1 MNRHWRPS
9 AVRRAE
15 TTIKHGLTLIAACLV
30 ALALLPPGQAS
41 AQGEQLPWGQSS
53 DMVAWQTLAQLMA
66 PAGNPT
72 AHTVEFETW
81 ASDKNIYQ
89 SAKPHW
95 PLPSEPK
102 QLQMSSLG
110 SFENMSDLHANMPR
124 PDTISPNTCGPPA
137 NGNPGKFPPGACI
150 GEEVRRNFASFQY
163 IVSNGLYSQAGLA
176 QAFANKLKVDLPAD
190 AVAFKG
196 DWVRVTDLIV
206 WLKRS
211 EGITATPAQV
221 RNNYYTNFALDG
233 NVRTE
238 FALVAFHFSTKQIKD
253 WVWADFEH
261 KWNPGRCD
269 TIGCH
274 DDFGAKE
281 PDTAAKTPANQNYGP
296 CAKTP
301 KVLAVLSNA
310 GIDPVWQ
317 NYCLKGSEITFLQK
331 DGKPSLLGDSVIE
344 RMNAN
349 NPVARSSCITCH
361 AYASFDKDG
370 NFGLIFFTAKA
381 PQPIGNV
388 NMAKL
393 KGYSQNDFMWGIVKI
408 PPK

>member
-1 MNRHWRPS
+1 MAAG
-9 AVRRAE
+9 AV
-15 TTIKHGLTLIAACLV
+15 TLA
-30 ALALLPPGQAS
+30 ALAAGQAS

-66 PAGNPT
+66 PTGNPST
-72 AHTVEFETW
+72 HTVEFETW
-81 ASDKNIYQ
+81 ATDKEIYQ
-89 SAKPHW
+89 STKPHW
-95 PLPSEPK
+95 PVPGTPK
-102 QLQMSSLG
+102 ELQMSALG
-110 SFENMSDLHANMPR
+110 SFESMSDLHSAPR
-124 PDTISPNTCGPPA
+124 PQPDAISPNTCGPPA
-137 NGNPGKFPPGACI
+137 NGHPGNFPPGACI
-150 GEEVRRNFASFQY
+150 GEEVRRNFASYQY

-176 QAFANKLKVDLPAD
+176 QAFKNRLKVDMPAD

-196 DWVRVTDLIV
+196 DWVRVSDLIV

-211 EGITATPAQV
+211 EGLTVTAAQV
-221 RNNYYTNFALDG
+221 RNNYYTNFAADG
-233 NVRTE
+233 DVRTE
-238 FALVAFHFSTKQIKD
+238 FALVAFHFSTKQIKQ

-274 DDFGAKE
+274 DDFGATE
-281 PDTAAKTPANQNYGP
+281 PDIAPKAPANQNYGA

-301 KVLAVLSNA
+301 KVLAMLNSA

-331 DGKPSLLGDSVIE
+331 NGKPSLLGDSVIE

-349 NPVARSSCITCH
+349 NPVARSSCLTCH
-361 AYASFDKDG
+361 AYASFDKNG

-381 PQPIGNV
+381 PQPIGDV
-388 NMAKL
+388 DRTKL
-393 KGYSQNDFMWGIVKI
+393 KGYIQNDFMWGIVKI
-408 PPK
+408 PTK

>member
-1 MNRHWRPS
+1 LNRYWRPS

-15 TTIKHGLTLIAACLV
+15 IGIKRRLALVAAAIV
-30 ALALLPPGQAS
+30 ALAALSGGQAS
-41 AQGEQLPWGQSS
+41 AQGELLPWGQSS
-53 DMVAWQTLAQLMA
+53 DMVAWQTLSQLMA

-72 AHTVEFETW
+72 THTVEFETW
-81 ASDKNIYQ
+81 ASDKDVYQ
-89 SAKPHW
+89 SATPHW
-95 PLPSEPK
+95 PLPGTPK
-102 QLQMSSLG
+102 QLQMSALG
-110 SFENMSDLHANMPR
+110 SFEAISDLHAAPR
-124 PDTISPNTCGPPA
+124 PDVISPNTCGKPA
-137 NGNPGKFPPGACI
+137 NGNPGNFPPGACI

-176 QAFANKLKVDLPAD
+176 QAFKNGLKVDLPAD
-190 AVAFKG
+190 AVEFKG
-196 DWVRVTDLIV
+196 DWVRVTDLIA

-211 EGITATPAQV
+211 EGLTVTAAQV

-238 FALVAFHFSTKQIKD
+238 FALVSFHFSTKQIKD

-274 DDFGAKE
+274 DDFGATE
-281 PDTAAKTPANQNYGP
+281 PDIAPKATANRNYGA
-296 CAKTP
+296 CAKTA
-301 KVLAVLSNA
+301 KVLAMLNNA
-310 GIDPVWQ
+310 GINPVWQ

-331 DGKPSLLGDSVIE
+331 NGKPSLLGDSVIE

-361 AYASFDKDG
+361 AYASFDKNG

-388 NMAKL
+388 DKAKL
-393 KGYSQNDFMWGIVKI
+393 KGYSQNDFLWGIVKI